1 MIFLSRILV
10 ELTQLSLS
18 ETFYYSVGERLANLS
33 EQPHKVER
41 SQYIYISLWFTPIY
55 SNPSDD

>member
-41 SQYIYISLWFTPIY
+41 SQYIYLALVY
-55 SNPSDD
+55 SNL